1 MRFRHVPIRLSKA
14 AMLIAVGLA
23 GGGAAIAVASVPDSN
38 GTYNACV
45 EMTTSVASTDST
57 QTVTEPVPYP
67 GNVRII
73 DPSAGETCSNGDSD
87 YTEQEITWG
96 ATGPQ
101 GPQGATGPTGATGP
115 QGPGGSQGTAGA
127 KGATGAPGQTITL
140 KSSATPTTASET
152 PVAEVVLG
160 SATSGLLK
168 GESQDKIGGNSNST
182 FTFEAVNLSYT
193 DAQAISIGSATGGA
207 GAGKVKATTIEVTKV
222 VDKQSGNLLFA
233 VNDGKVFATGRVL
246 IPIPKHNDEYLELL
260 LHDAVITSD
269 HVTSNGPKYPLEDL
283 TLKVLA
289 VSIQNVSRDQLGT
302 KAPPTTIT
310 APGWNRVTNTQST
323 SVGAS

>member
-1 MRFRHVPIRLSKA
+1 
-14 AMLIAVGLA
+14 MLIAVGLA

-45 EMTTSVASTDST
+45 EMTTSVASTDTS
-57 QTVTEPVPYP
+57 QTITEPVPFP

-87 YTEQEITWG
+87 YTEQQITWG
-96 ATGPQ
+96 ANGPQGSTGPQ
-101 GPQGATGPTGATGP
+101 GPSGSQGPTGA
-115 QGPGGSQGTAGA
+115 QGAP
-127 KGATGAPGQTITL
+127 GAPGQTITL

-168 GESQDKIGGNSNST
+168 GESQDKIGGNSSST

-193 DAQAISIGSATGGA
+193 DAQTISIGSATGGA
-207 GAGKVKATTIEVTKV
+207 GAGKVRATTIEVTKV

-233 VNDGKVFATGRVL
+233 VNEGKVFATGRVL

-269 HVTSNGPKYPLEDL
+269 HVMSNGPKYPLEDL